1 MRPTNP
7 RTGRPHPGTSTG
19 RTGGRPRLGEDHS
32 IRRTV
37 RMSRETDADL
47 DRRAAGLGICR
58 SLYIRQALYREFK
71 REDRERRRN
80 DRRGLTTDD
89 RH

>member
-1 MRPTNP
+1 
-7 RTGRPHPGTSTG
+7 
-19 RTGGRPRLGEDHS
+19 
-32 IRRTV
+32 
-37 RMSRETDADL
+37 MSRETDADL